1 MKSCCSDLTVKMQE
15 QVELGKWLKLLIAA
29 SPFVLLL
36 PDLTPGGSAREVAAS
51 IAEKMAVMTGEKAL
65 KNIQSGI
72 AKPDFADAINSVDQI
87 ILGTLSQM
95 AAGHIP
101 RHVGTSEGV
110 VWQKLA
116 QSYSPT
122 LNKKPA
128 AKPEPSES
136 WFPWLW

>member
-1 MKSCCSDLTVKMQE
+1 MKSCCSDLTVRMQE
-15 QVELGKWLKLLIAA
+15 QVELGNWLRLFLAA

-51 IAEKMAVMTGEKAL
+51 IAEKMAVMTAEKAL
-65 KNIQSGI
+65 KNVESGI
-72 AKPDFADAINSVDQI
+72 RKPDFADAVMAADQI

-95 AAGHIP
+95 AASHIP
-101 RHVGTSEGV
+101 RHIGSSDSA

-122 LNKKPA
+122 LKKEPVQPTKPA
-128 AKPEPSES
+128 ES